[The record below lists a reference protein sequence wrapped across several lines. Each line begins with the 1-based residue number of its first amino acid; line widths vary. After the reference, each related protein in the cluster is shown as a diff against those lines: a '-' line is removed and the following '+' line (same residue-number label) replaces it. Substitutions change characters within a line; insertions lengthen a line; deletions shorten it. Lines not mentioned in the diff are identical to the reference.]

1 MTKLEVLAERAG
13 AGVRLDDGEIR
24 ALARDARTNPDPAL
38 AAARRLR
45 DEVVGPRITFSKK
58 VFIPLTK
65 LCRDSCGYCTFAH
78 PPRPGERAFLTMD
91 EVLDIAK
98 AGERAGCK
106 EALFTL
112 GDKPERKWPE
122 ARAELESLDFSTTIE
137 YLIAA
142 CLAVLDSTSLL
153 PHANPGTLTL
163 DELVALKEVSVS
175 QGAMLETTSERLLA

>member
-1 MTKLEVLAERAG
+1 MTRLHVLTGRAERG
-13 AGVRLDDGEIR
+13 DRLTDSEIR
-24 ALARDARTNPDPAL
+24 ELGAL
-38 AAARRLR
+38 AANEPDAVVKAAGALR
-45 DEVVGPRITFSKK
+45 DAAFGPRITFSKK

-78 PPRPGERAFLTMD
+78 PPRRGERAFLTLE
-91 EVLDIAK
+91 EVLDIAT

-112 GDKPERKWPE
+112 GDKPERKWSE
-122 ARAELESLDFSTTIE
+122 ARAELESMGFSTTIE

-153 PHANPGTLTL
+153 P
-163 DELVALKEVSVS
+163 
-175 QGAMLETTSERLLA
+175 